1 MNEPFWISREV
12 ILSTQEELLERFGGL
27 AGIRDETL
35 LESALHRPQHLF
47 AYGKPT
53 LFELATAYAAGIV
66 KNHPFL
72 DGNKRAVAGIS
83 RDPGDGDL
91 PSGLPAPQPDDHG
104 KAQGLGGHAARARK
118 AREKDLREATGIF
131 HESRRLSGCAD
142 ADFWEIF
149 RLPAFG
155 VVLG

>member
-72 DGNKRAVAGIS
+72 DGDKRAGFMAAYIFLGANGCEVE
-83 RDPGDGDL
+83 
-91 PSGLPAPQPDDHG
+91 AP
-104 KAQGLGGHAARARK
+104 
-118 AREKDLREATGIF
+118 EE
-131 HESRRLSGCAD
+131 E
-142 ADFWEIF
+142 
-149 RLPAFG
+149 
-155 VVLG
+155 VVLRTLALAAGEIEEAEYAAWLEKSCAI